1 MSRLVFIENN
11 KIVTDSLTVAE
22 VFGKRHDNV
31 MTDIVNQIEK
41 LNQADE
47 AEWGALNFQEAQ
59 YQHSQ
64 NKQWYSKFNLTE
76 DAFTLVAMS
85 YVTPEAMKMKVKF
98 IQEFKRMREHIEQN
112 KVVPLSKDQALV
124 TVLRTTADLVEDTQA
139 IKEEQHEIR
148 KLITQVDQKV
158 EQQIT
163 LDHGEQRRL
172 QKCIASKVYELS
184 DDPETR
190 PKLFKEI
197 YREIKDRF
205 GVASYKDVK
214 RQELQSAINY
224 IENWVPRKVS

>member
-1 MSRLVFIENN
+1 MTQLVFIENN

-22 VFGKRHDNV
+22 VFGKPHDKV
-31 MTDIVNQIEK
+31 IRDIEVQIEK
-41 LNQADE
+41 LQQANE
-47 AEWGALNFQEAQ
+47 IEFSAANFGEST
-59 YQHSQ
+59 YT
-64 NKQWYSKFNLTE
+64 NERGRTYRKINLSE
-76 DAFTLVAMS
+76 DAFTIVAMS

-98 IQEFKRMREHIEQN
+98 IQEFKSMREHIEQN
-112 KVVPLSKDQALV
+112 KVKPLSKDQALV

-148 KLITQVDQKV
+148 KLITQVNQKV

-184 DDPETR
+184 DDPQTR

-197 YREIKDRF
+197 YCEIKDRF